1 MDTRVGASSSMHI
14 ECYTKPYV
22 YCLNTTAKKINIQN
36 YVFMDWDEM
45 DELDVQE
52 LKNIMKKSF
61 NENPIINTEDIASWM
76 ESGFAADTMLEL
88 EDGRLTKLKDI
99 EVNDELKSG
108 DRILG
113 IVKID
118 GTHLRDI
125 KQYNIE
131 NTTFIGGPNLRIK
144 DKYLGEFSTIGMEGE
159 KIENIPILFIIL
171 SQIQDF

>member
-1 MDTRVGASSSMHI
+1 MRLGWKVLCGGYNVRI
-14 ECYTKPYV
+14 GR
-22 YCLNTTAKKINIQN
+22 
-36 YVFMDWDEM
+36 W
-45 DELDVQE
+45 
-52 LKNIMKKSF
+52 
-61 NENPIINTEDIASWM
+61 
-76 ESGFAADTMLEL
+76 
-88 EDGRLTKLKDI
+88 RLTKLKDI

-159 KIENIPILFIIL
+159 KMENIDTLHHIITDTGFLTINGIRFFDYNGSLEQILWEKTQL
-171 SQIQDF
+171 SKKF

>member
-1 MDTRVGASSSMHI
+1 
-14 ECYTKPYV
+14 
-22 YCLNTTAKKINIQN
+22 
-36 YVFMDWDEM
+36 
-45 DELDVQE
+45 
-52 LKNIMKKSF
+52 
-61 NENPIINTEDIASWM
+61 M

-159 KIENIPILFIIL
+159 KMENIDTLHHIITDTGFLTINGIRFFDYNGSLEQILWEKTQL
-171 SQIQDF
+171 SKKF

>member
-1 MDTRVGASSSMHI
+1 
-14 ECYTKPYV
+14 
-22 YCLNTTAKKINIQN
+22 
-36 YVFMDWDEM
+36 
-45 DELDVQE
+45 
-52 LKNIMKKSF
+52 
-61 NENPIINTEDIASWM
+61 
-76 ESGFAADTMLEL
+76 MLEL

-113 IVKID
+113 IVKIE

-131 NTTFIGGPNLRIK
+131 NTIFIGGPNLRIK